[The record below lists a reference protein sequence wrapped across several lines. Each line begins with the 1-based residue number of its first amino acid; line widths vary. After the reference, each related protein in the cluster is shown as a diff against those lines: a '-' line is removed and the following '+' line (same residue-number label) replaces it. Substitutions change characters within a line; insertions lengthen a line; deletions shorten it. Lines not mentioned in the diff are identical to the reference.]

1 MAART
6 AINDLRQVARQ
17 VYRPRRA
24 LVVDDSPAHR
34 KLLAAQLRRMDFEV
48 TEADDGAAG
57 LDLCRSISFD
67 IVISDWVM
75 PGLDGIGFCVGV
87 RALRSEDY
95 CYFIL
100 LTSKTGK
107 EDVARGLDVGA
118 DDFLSKPVSPTEF
131 RARISA
137 GIRVVEMQRELADKT
152 RTVSAALDTLQS
164 VYDALDRDLI
174 EARKLQMTLVR
185 ERTRDFGAGRIAAL
199 LRPSGRVGGDLVGW
213 FQVNARRVGF
223 YAIDVSGHGV
233 ASAMLAAR
241 LAGILTSV
249 TPEANVA
256 LSLSGRNRA
265 DPWPPEV
272 AAARLNRLLIDQIG
286 TDQYLTCIYA
296 ETDLKTGKVA
306 LVQAGHPHP
315 YVLRADG
322 TVERVG
328 QGGLPI
334 GLIAEARYSR
344 VEVVLQ
350 PGDRLLL
357 MSDGLTEAT
366 DGDGQEL
373 GEDEVVRLAL
383 AHRDLPLD
391 EMLEAMVWRLSE
403 RSGSTEFADDVSA
416 VAYEFTGGADVPD

>member
-1 MAART
+1 MRT
-6 AINDLRQVARQ
+6 AIRDFGQAAREI
-17 VYRPRRA
+17 YRPRRA

-34 KLLAAQLRRMDFEV
+34 KLLAAQLKRMNFEV
-48 TEADDGAAG
+48 SEADDGLAG
-57 LDLCRSISFD
+57 LAQCHATNFD

-75 PGLDGIGFCVGV
+75 PGLDGLGFCAGV
-87 RALRSEDY
+87 RAMKSEDY
-95 CYFIL
+95 CYFVL

-137 GIRVVEMQRELADKT
+137 GIRIVEMQRELAEKT
-152 RTVSAALDTLQS
+152 RAMGAALDELHA

-185 ERTRDFGAGRIAAL
+185 DRFRDFGAGRIATL

-213 FQVNARRVGF
+213 FSVNARRLAF

-233 ASAMLAAR
+233 TSAMLAAR

-249 TPEANVA
+249 TPEANIA

-272 AAARLNRLLIDQIG
+272 AAARLNRLLIEHIG

-322 TVERVG
+322 GVERVG
-328 QGGLPI
+328 TGGLPI
-334 GLIAEARYSR
+334 GLIPEARYTR
-344 VEVVLQ
+344 VEVQ
-350 PGDRLLL
+350 MRPGDRLLL
-357 MSDGLTEAT
+357 VSDGLTEAT
-366 DGDGQEL
+366 DAEGREL
-373 GEDEVVRLAL
+373 GEDEVIRLA
-383 AHRDLPLD
+383 AAQRDLPVG
-391 EMLEAMVWRLSE
+391 EMLEGLVWRLAE
-403 RSGSTEFADDVSA
+403 QSGSDEFADDVSA
-416 VAYEFTGGADVPD
+416 VVYEFTGADLDEG

>member
-1 MAART
+1 MPGRKR
-6 AINDLRQVARQ
+6 LRELQEQIRATPRA
-17 VYRPRRA
+17 RRA
-24 LVVDDSPAHR
+24 LVVDDSTAHR
-34 KLLAAQLRRMDFEV
+34 KLLARQLERMGFAVD
-48 TEADDGAAG
+48 EAVDGNAG
-57 LDLCRSISFD
+57 LARARETPYD
-67 IVISDWVM
+67 IVVSDWVM
-75 PGLDGIGFCVGV
+75 PGLDGLAFCDAV
-87 RALRSEDY
+87 RRLKGDPY
-95 CYFIL
+95 TYFVL

-107 EDVARGLDVGA
+107 EDIARGLEMGA

-131 RARISA
+131 RARINA
-137 GIRVVEMQRELADKT
+137 GIRIVETQRELSDQS
-152 RTVSAALDTLQS
+152 RLMAAAFETLQS
-164 VYDALDRDLI
+164 VHDALDRDLI

-185 ERTRDFGAGRIAAL
+185 ERTRDFGPGRIAAL

-272 AAARLNRLLIDQIG
+272 AAARLNRLLLDQIG

-322 TVERVG
+322 SVERVG

-334 GLIAEARYSR
+334 GLIPDARYTR
-344 VEVVLQ
+344 VEVVLR

-366 DGDGQEL
+366 DTDGREL

-383 AHRDLPLD
+383 EHRDLPAD
-391 EMLEAMVWRLSE
+391 EMLEALVWRIAE
-403 RSGSTEFADDVSA
+403 RSGSDEFADDVSA
-416 VAYEFTGGADVPD
+416 IVYEFTGGADPAD